1 MLLLFLLLIFLS
13 RIYLLMLKYISI
25 GKYLK
30 IQKKD
35 VYFYIVC
42 LFNLFFSFWSR
53 VLKKRWRFENLS

>member
-1 MLLLFLLLIFLS
+1 MLLLFLLLMFLS
-13 RIYLLMLKYISI
+13 RIYLLMLKYISNI

-53 VLKKRWRFENLS
+53 VLKKR